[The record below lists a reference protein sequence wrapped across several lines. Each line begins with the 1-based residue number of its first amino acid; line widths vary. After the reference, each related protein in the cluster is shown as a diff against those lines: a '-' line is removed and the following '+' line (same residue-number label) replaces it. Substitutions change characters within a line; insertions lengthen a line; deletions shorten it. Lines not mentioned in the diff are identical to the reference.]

1 MKSFFATAVIAAIV
15 FAAEDEAVAKD
26 EPDEKKKDMEWER
39 EYSNFK
45 DDVEDFYRDL
55 GRSLDD
61 IVDGLARNPAEWA
74 EDMQKEA

>member
-1 MKSFFATAVIAAIV
+1 V
-15 FAAEDEAVAKD
+15 
-26 EPDEKKKDMEWER
+26 ER

-55 GRSLDD
+55 GRALDD

-74 EDMQKEA
+74 EDMQKEG